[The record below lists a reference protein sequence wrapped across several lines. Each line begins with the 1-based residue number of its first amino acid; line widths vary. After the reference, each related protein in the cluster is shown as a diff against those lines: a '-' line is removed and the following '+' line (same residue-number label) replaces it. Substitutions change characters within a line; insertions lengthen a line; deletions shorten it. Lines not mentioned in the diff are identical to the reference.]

1 MIEKLRR
8 WMGLAA
14 DRDSI
19 DAAYNQGAMDA
30 VKAIRDELVGWPTHS
45 FSDLVMALWI
55 GRHQFSLHVQASE
68 PVSVIQRNVPDYV
81 RRFTSGW
88 RR

>member
-1 MIEKLRR
+1 
-8 WMGLAA
+8 MGLAA

-55 GRHQFSLHVQASE
+55 ARYQYSLHVQVSQAP
-68 PVSVIQRNVPDYV
+68 PVT
-81 RRFTSGW
+81 RRTMPSHMSRFAQPW
-88 RR
+88 YR